1 MLYWCESKCQFCPI
15 LQKPKNMMIKHSL
28 KLLTLLLLICQGY
41 VFAQNDRV
49 TGKVTDAENEGL
61 PGVNIQIGGT
71 TSGTVTDIDG
81 NYQIDAPSNASLV
94 FSYIGFVTQ
103 TINVNGRS
111 VVNVAMA
118 FEDKALEEIVVTA
131 LGIKREAKSLG
142 YAVSTV
148 GGDEVAVNRTPNV
161 MSSLQGKMAGVN
173 ISTLSTGPAGTS
185 KIRIR
190 GQSSFSGQNN
200 PLIVINGV

>member
-1 MLYWCESKCQFCPI
+1 
-15 LQKPKNMMIKHSL
+15 
-28 KLLTLLLLICQGY
+28 
-41 VFAQNDRV
+41 
-49 TGKVTDAENEGL
+49 DAL
-61 PGVNIQIGGT
+61 
-71 TSGTVTDIDG
+71 
-81 NYQIDAPSNASLV
+81 LV

-103 TINVNGRS
+103 TVNVSGRS
-111 VVNVAMA
+111 VINITMA
-118 FEDKALEEIVVTA
+118 FEDKALEEVVVTA

-200 PLIVINGV
+200 PLIVINGVPVDNSNYSLGGNFGSRAANSSDGGDGLSSIDRKRSRLEP